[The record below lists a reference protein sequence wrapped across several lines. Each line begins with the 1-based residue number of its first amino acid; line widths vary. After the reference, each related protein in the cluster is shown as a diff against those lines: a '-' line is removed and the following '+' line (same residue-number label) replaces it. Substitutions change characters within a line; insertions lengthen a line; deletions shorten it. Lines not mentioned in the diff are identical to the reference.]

1 PILSVDGLYSPKN
14 LELIGST
21 SSQVP
26 IAAVKSIGAGSRPT
40 QSHQL
45 YPEALMP
52 IVIDDDTHSGII
64 CQSVDDYQDQVGS
77 PLLNL
82 SEIPE
87 PSEWSPS
94 RSTCDLHHE
103 HEPHVDM
110 VDPLIK
116 SEVDEQRPA
125 KKRPRLTGKSP
136 VTLENMASTSA
147 GPHPSSQDQF
157 PSDAGD
163 DNLMSAALLK
173 DLAEQGELP
182 LMLSES
188 DVPQASTSIL
198 NTPKNQHATP
208 QPTT

>member
-1 PILSVDGLYSPKN
+1 
-14 LELIGST
+14 
-21 SSQVP
+21 
-26 IAAVKSIGAGSRPT
+26 
-40 QSHQL
+40 
-45 YPEALMP
+45 MP

-77 PLLNL
+77 PLFNL

-163 DNLMSAALLK
+163 GKVFFSDIGCSQQQADNCILPSENLMSAALLK

-208 QPTT
+208 QPTTPG

>member
-1 PILSVDGLYSPKN
+1 
-14 LELIGST
+14 
-21 SSQVP
+21 
-26 IAAVKSIGAGSRPT
+26 
-40 QSHQL
+40 
-45 YPEALMP
+45 MP

-103 HEPHVDM
+103 HEPH
-110 VDPLIK
+110 
-116 SEVDEQRPA
+116 EVDEQRPA

-163 DNLMSAALLK
+163 ENLMSAALLK

-208 QPTT
+208 QPTTPVFEFEFDLIQIMRGQFFVQIFEKNRIVGSRAIWAPEEFA